1 MGNSVRSKGPEK
13 VRKKSLYIINT
24 FPISDNMDLFYNK
37 KEYKLK
43 KKKAYGE

>member
-1 MGNSVRSKGPEK
+1 MGNPVRSKGPEK
-13 VRKKSLYIINT
+13 VQLFFLYIINT
-24 FPISDNMDLFYNK
+24 FPILDIMDLFYNK